1 MRFTVKAKLASAF
14 GVVLL
19 LSMAAGGLAYVKL
32 TEMIDTADSLV
43 SRAGRMDR
51 AAEIEKGIL
60 LQVRAEKNLI
70 MAPEGEADRFL
81 AEIAKQRETLSKLK
95 EEIHAAASSEGKK
108 LIENFGA
115 AYTRMN
121 AVQDEALKTART
133 DKAKAAER
141 SQTDVRKAVGE
152 AMEAAGAYVA
162 NVKKNMADQAA
173 QAHED
178 GNRSHMML

>member
-32 TEMIDTADSLV
+32 SEMIDTADSLV

-60 LQVRAEKNLI
+60 SQVRAEKNLLL
-70 MAPEGEADRFL
+70 APDSEADRFI
-81 AEIAKQRETLSKLK
+81 AEIAKQRETLLKLK
-95 EEIHAAASSEGKK
+95 EEIHAAASAEGKK

-115 AYTRMN
+115 AYLRMN
-121 AVQDEALKTART
+121 AVQDDVVKTART
-133 DKAKAAER
+133 DRTKAVER
-141 SQTDVRKAVGE
+141 SSIEARKAVGE
-152 AMEAAGAYVA
+152 AMEAASVYVLSLI
-162 NVKKNMADQAA
+162 
-173 QAHED
+173 HI
-178 GNRSHMML
+178 